1 MFDPQVLGEA
11 LMIIAD
17 PSVWYQVAIGV
28 LIGIT
33 VGAIP
38 GLSTSAGMALTLP
51 ATLMLPTGAAFG
63 LIIGVYKGSTFGGS
77 ISAITFATP
86 GTAGAA
92 MTSLDGYPLMRQG
105 KGKKALQ
112 TALYSSV
119 TADVATDIMTMM
131 VAPMIAVVALSFGP
145 GERTA
150 LIVLAFMLIGTLAHE
165 SPVKGLLAAA
175 MGMVLGIIGIDPVAQ
190 ASRLTFG
197 FYWLRDGIDIIP
209 LMIGMFA
216 VSTMLLQ
223 ITEHKTGGKVA
234 EKASEVIKKASEGLK
249 FHEFRKTFKSIG
261 LGIGVGSICGVLPGL
276 GSTAAS
282 MLAYTLAKRLSKNS
296 SEFGKGSLE
305 GIAAA
310 EAGNNATV
318 GPTLIP
324 LLAFGV
330 PGSTPAALI
339 GGALMLKGLTPSP
352 MLFET
357 HASMVVALLLILL
370 LANFVNLILSSVV
383 FPIYARVGQ
392 LPQQILVPIVLLLSV
407 VGTYAYRSNPYDVL
421 IMFLI
426 GIIGF
431 LMKIYEYPI
440 PPLVL
445 AFILTPLLEQ
455 SLRRSLV
462 ITSGDVAAAFSSP
475 LSLVMLTAAV
485 LIFFLSFKISSK
497 MEAVSAE
504 AKQEKQADKEAR

>member
-1 MFDPQVLGEA
+1 MLDPQVFGEA
-11 LMIIAD
+11 LQILAD
-17 PSVWYQVAIGV
+17 PSVWYQVVIGV

-38 GLSTSAGMALTLP
+38 GLSTSAGMALALP

-119 TADVATDIMTMM
+119 SADVITDVATML
-131 VAPMIAVVALSFGP
+131 VAPMIAVIALSFGP

-150 LIVLAFMLIGTLAHE
+150 LIILAFMLIGTLAHE
-165 SPVKGLLAAA
+165 SPVKGMLAAA
-175 MGMVLGIIGIDPVAQ
+175 LGMVLGIIGIDPVAQ

-216 VSTMLLQ
+216 ISTMLLQ
-223 ITEHKTGGKVA
+223 LTEYTFNGNIK
-234 EKASEVIKKASEGLK
+234 EKASDLAAKVSEGLK
-249 FHEFRKTFKSIG
+249 LHEFRKVIKSIG
-261 LGIGVGSICGVLPGL
+261 IGIGIGSVCGVLPGL

-282 MLAYTLAKRLSKNS
+282 MIGYTIAKRLSPNGH
-296 SEFGKGSLE
+296 EFGKGSLE

-310 EAGNNATV
+310 ESSNNATV

-357 HASMVVALLLILL
+357 HASMVTALLLILL
-370 LANFVNLILSSVV
+370 LANFVNLILSSIV

-392 LPQQILVPIVLLLSV
+392 LPQRILIPLVFLLAT

-431 LMKIYEYPI
+431 LMKIYEFPI

-445 AFILTPLLEQ
+445 AFILTPLVES
-455 SLRRSLV
+455 SLRRALV
-462 ITSGDVAAAFSSP
+462 ISRGNLVEAFGSP

-485 LIFFLSFKISSK
+485 IVFVLSFRFSK
-497 MEAVSAE
+497 KMKEVSGEVSKEPEQAE
-504 AKQEKQADKEAR
+504 EK

>member
-1 MFDPQVLGEA
+1 MFDPLVFREA
-11 LMIIAD
+11 LTIIAD
-17 PSVWYQVAIGV
+17 PNVWYQVAIGV
-28 LIGIT
+28 LIGVT

-38 GLSTSAGMALTLP
+38 GLSTSAGMALALP

-63 LIIGVYKGSTFGGS
+63 LIIGIYKGSTFGGS

-119 TADVATDIMTMM
+119 SADVITDILTMM

-175 MGMVLGIIGIDPVAQ
+175 LGMVLGIIGIDPVAQ

-209 LMIGMFA
+209 LMIGIFA
-216 VSTMLLQ
+216 ISTMLLQ
-223 ITEHKTGGKVA
+223 LTEYAAGSKVA
-234 EKASEVIKKASEGLK
+234 QKATEVYKVVKEGLK
-249 FHEFRKTFKSIG
+249 LSEFRKTFKAI
-261 LGIGVGSICGVLPGL
+261 GIGTGVGFVCGVLPGL

-282 MLAYTLAKRLSKNS
+282 MLSYTLAKRLSRNS
-296 SEFGKGSLE
+296 SQFGKGSLE

-310 EAGNNATV
+310 ESGNNATV

-357 HASMVVALLLILL
+357 HGSMVLALLLILI
-370 LANFVNLILSSVV
+370 LANIVNLVLSLLV

-392 LPQQILVPIVLLLSV
+392 LPQQILIPIVLLLAT

-431 LMKIYEYPI
+431 LMKIYEFPI

-445 AFILTPLLEQ
+445 AFILTPLVES
-455 SLRRSLV
+455 SLRRALV
-462 ITSGDVAAAFSSP
+462 ISRGNVIEAFGSP

-485 LIFFLSFKISSK
+485 IVFVLSFRFSK
-497 MEAVSAE
+497 KMKEVSGE
-504 AKQEKQADKEAR
+504 VSDEPKKVEEK